1 MARRALRF
9 LWPKITNE
17 SAKAI
22 PGSTPVAWAHTHQH
36 RCSSRPKNYTT
47 CSSLLS
53 SIISPPQVL
62 HSLGCFLPESCSL
75 QMDPDCLSTTAVS
88 ATPRPK
94 CCSHCSTQTWLSY
107 CSRASTRR
115 SHQATSTFGQEAR
128 LAWYLH
134 RTTIRS
140 RRAPATSFLHC
151 QAPTQCVLS
160 STAEPNYKM
169 EI

>member
-1 MARRALRF
+1 MAKRALRF
-9 LWPKITNE
+9 LLPKITNE
-17 SAKAI
+17 SAKAT
-22 PGSTPVAWAHTHQH
+22 PGSTQVAWAHTHQ
-36 RCSSRPKNYTT
+36 RQCSSRPKNYTT

-53 SIISPPQVL
+53 SIILQPQAH

-75 QMDPDCLSTTAVS
+75 QMDPDCLNTTAAS

-94 CCSHCSTQTWLSY
+94 CCSHCSIQTWLSY
-107 CSRASTRR
+107 CSRASIRH
-115 SHQATSTFGQEAR
+115 SHQATSPFGQEAH
-128 LAWYLH
+128 LGWCWH
-134 RTTIRS
+134 RTTIHIRP
-140 RRAPATSFLHC
+140 ALATSFLHC